1 MTGISRERGRLC
13 VKRRCISAGTALA
26 LLLIAAMSPLAHAGG
41 NGNPRN
47 NAVPPGLLIGTAWY
61 PEQWPKARWPKD
73 LDLMQAAHINVVR
86 VGEFAWSTLEPH
98 DGKFDFRW
106 LDQAIAEAAQHHIY
120 VVIGTPTDSPPAW
133 LTSKY
138 PQVLRVSENGRVAGH
153 GGRQQYSY
161 ASQLYRKFCRQIV
174 ALLAKRYGH
183 NPDVIG
189 WQIDNEMTLPSFD
202 RQSLHQFH
210 DWLRKKYHSI
220 AALNEHWATA
230 YWSQTYQ
237 HFRQVPMR
245 AENENPG
252 LLLAFKHFETTTWTS
267 YVENQVR
274 VLHRYASRRQFVT
287 TNTTMWGDAS
297 NLYTLNRQLSLASW
311 DDYVPT
317 GQFRWIDN
325 AVQDD
330 LVRGYKRK
338 DFWVM
343 ETQPAFVDWV
353 AINAPLQPYR
363 MRELAWED
371 VGHGAN
377 AVLYWQWRSALNGQE
392 QYHGTLLGPDGM
404 PVPAY
409 GVVQRIGRQFR
420 LSAAAISGTAPH
432 SQVAMLQSFS
442 SRWAIDFQRQT
453 VNFKVVREFTAF
465 YKPLERFAQSV
476 DVVSPLAPLSQYRL
490 VVAPA
495 LNVISR
501 AEARHLA
508 AYVRAGGNL
517 VLGPRSGMKDSY
529 NALWTERQPGPLAKL
544 LGGHV
549 NEYYALRRPVAIFG
563 KFGSGQASVWAESL
577 TVQSPDSQVLSR
589 YGKGNGWLAGQPAI
603 ITRRIGNGSIT
614 YIGAWLSPALMAAA
628 LDSLARSAHIRPL
641 IRDVAKNVEI
651 CERSGDG
658 KRVWILIN
666 HGDKPHTVRLPSPA
680 TPLFDG
686 GGLHSVIKLRPHE
699 VSVLLNSTR

>member
-1 MTGISRERGRLC
+1 MNQNSRKKTRRIAR
-13 VKRRCISAGTALA
+13 KRTRSFGAILA
-26 LLLIAAMSPLAHAGG
+26 ICLMILVSPLAHAQS
-41 NGNPRN
+41 NSTVRHK
-47 NAVPPGLLIGTAWY
+47 AVPGLLIGTAWY
-61 PEQWPKARWPKD
+61 PEQWPESRWSED
-73 LDLMQAAHINVVR
+73 LALMQAAHIDVVR
-86 VGEFAWSTLEPH
+86 VGEFAWSSLEPH
-98 DGKFDFRW
+98 EGVFDFHW
-106 LDQAIAEAAQHHIY
+106 LDKAIAEAAHHHIY
-120 VVIGTPTDSPPAW
+120 VVIGTPTDAPPAW

-138 PQVLRVSENGRVAGH
+138 PQVLRVSENGRPAGH

-161 ASQLYRKFCRQIV
+161 ASRLYRKFCRQIV
-174 ALLAKRYGH
+174 TLLAKRYGH

-202 RQSLHQFH
+202 PEARHQFH
-210 DWLRKKYHSI
+210 AWLRHKYQSI
-220 AALNEHWATA
+220 SSLNDHWTTA

-245 AENENPG
+245 ADNENPG
-252 LLLAFKHFETTTWTS
+252 LLLAFKRFETVTWAS

-274 VLHRYASRRQFVT
+274 VLKRYASGRQFVT

-297 NLYTLNRQLSLASW
+297 DLYTINRELTLAAW
-311 DDYVPT
+311 DDYIPT
-317 GQFRWIDN
+317 GRFRWLKN

-343 ETQPAFVDWV
+343 ETQPAFVDWA
-353 AINAPLQPYR
+353 AINAPLPPYR
-363 MRELAWED
+363 MRELAWQD

-392 QYHGTLLGPDGM
+392 QYHGTLLGPDGT

-409 GVVQRIGRQFR
+409 NVVKRLGLQFQ
-420 LSAAAISGTAPH
+420 LAAHALSGTSPS
-432 SQVAMLQSFS
+432 SQVAMLQSFT
-442 SRWAIDFQRQT
+442 SRWAIAFQRQT
-453 VNFKVVREFTAF
+453 VKFSVIREFTAF

-476 DVVSPLAPLSQYRL
+476 DVVSPNAPLAHYRL

-508 AYVRAGGNL
+508 RYVRAGGHL

-529 NALWTERQPGPLAKL
+529 NALWTERQPGPLAAL

-549 NEYYALRRPVAIFG
+549 EEYYALRTSVRVIG
-563 KFGSGQASVWAESL
+563 RVGSGHASVWAESL
-577 TVQSPDSQVLSR
+577 VTQSPETRVLMR
-589 YGKGNGWLAGQPAI
+589 YGDGNAWLAGRPAI
-603 ITRRIGNGSIT
+603 ITRRVGKGSIT
-614 YIGAWLSPALMAAA
+614 YIGAWLDPALMGSV
-628 LDSLARSAHIRPL
+628 LDAIARSAHVEPL
-641 IRDVAKNVEI
+641 ISGVARNVEV

-658 KRVWILIN
+658 KQVWILIN
-666 HGDKPHTVRLPSPA
+666 HGSKPHTVRLPNRA
-680 TPLFDG
+680 TPLLTG
-686 GGLHSVIKLRPHE
+686 GGPQRVVTLKPHQ
-699 VSVLLNSTR
+699 VSVLLDSIL